1 MRVVLDAQALLE
13 PLAGIG
19 RVVSNLIPALAQVDP
34 GSRFDLYYGASLRR
48 RIERL
53 PRFDAANLQPMLIR
67 FPGKLFR
74 PLTERMNILPVGFC
88 FRHADVFH
96 GLNYY
101 VPGGIGCP
109 SLVSIYDM
117 SCWKFPHCFTPR
129 RLKDILG
136 KVKRAVRNADR
147 IVTGSESARRDIV
160 EELGVER
167 DRVTVVPLGVSE
179 DFKPEPGPEELE
191 RVRGKY
197 RLPERY
203 VLTVGTLEPR
213 KNIALLVRAFRA
225 AGLDGATL
233 VICGHQ
239 GWMQE
244 EFAKEL
250 GEASGRGEVVLA
262 GPVDDADLPAVYAG
276 ARLFAYPS
284 LYEGF
289 GLPPLEAMAC
299 GVPVV
304 SSGSSSL
311 PEVLGEAGLLVDP
324 RDEDAWVKALRV
336 LWQDEARLAEMREAG
351 LERAAGFSWMR
362 SAEMMLEV
370 YGALAHSGKRG
381 RG

>member
-13 PLAGIG
+13 PLAGVG
-19 RVVSNLIPALAQVDP
+19 RVVSNLIPALAEVDP
-34 GSRFDLYYGASLRR
+34 GSRFYLYYGASLRLR
-48 RIERL
+48 TERL
-53 PRFDAANLQPMLIR
+53 PRFDAPNLQPMLIR

-74 PLTERMNILPVGFC
+74 PLTERMNLLPVGWC
-88 FRHADVFH
+88 FRHADIFH

-101 VPGGIGCP
+101 VPGVGCP

-129 RLKDILG
+129 RLKDIRG

-167 DRVTVVPLGVSE
+167 DRVTVVPLGVSK
-179 DFKPEPGPEELE
+179 DFKPDPGPEELE
-191 RVRGKY
+191 RVREKY
-197 RLPERY
+197 RLPGRY
-203 VLTVGTLEPR
+203 ILTVGTLEPR
-213 KNIALLVRAFRA
+213 KNTALLVRAFQA
-225 AGLDGATL
+225 AGLDGASL

-244 EFAKEL
+244 GFTEEI
-250 GEASGRGEVVLA
+250 GGMSGRGDVVLA
-262 GPVDDADLPAVYAG
+262 GPVEDADLPSVYAG

-311 PEVLGEAGLLVDP
+311 PEVMGDAGLLVDP
-324 RDEDAWVKALRV
+324 RDEDAWVKALRA
-336 LWQDEARLAEMREAG
+336 LWQDEARLGEMREAG
-351 LERAAGFSWMR
+351 LERAGLFSWMR

-370 YGALAHSGKRG
+370 YGALAHSRKRG
-381 RG
+381 TG